1 MKLTRTIATVFFLFI
16 FATYFIGC
24 SKSASEKQYSIGIAT
39 LMSHPALDTVITSM
53 KEELTARGYI
63 EGKNIQYILKNANGQ
78 INLTSVIAQD
88 LSNKNLNVIVA
99 ITTPMAQA
107 MTKMSHTP
115 VVFSAVTDP
124 VGAGIVEDLSKGH
137 KDITGVSDAWPY
149 DAQISLIGE
158 IVPDATT
165 IGVLYNPS
173 EAASQYG
180 IKQIRRIASEK
191 EYKLIEAAAHSTS
204 EVYTAASSVIGSVD
218 VLYLS
223 SDNTVI
229 EGVAGAIKVAIENK
243 KPLIVGDSG
252 TVAKGGLASVSVGYA
267 GVGKETGILIDRVL
281 HGETEIPTVIAKG
294 EDIYLNKGAAKLMG
308 ITFPE
313 SLIKKAAKVYDRIEK

>member
-1 MKLTRTIATVFFLFI
+1 MKLNRAIVTVFFLFI

-24 SKSASEKQYSIGIAT
+24 SKSTSEKQYSIGIAT
-39 LMSHPALDTVITSM
+39 LMSHPALDTVINSM
-53 KEELTARGYI
+53 KEELTTRGYI

-78 INLTSVIAQD
+78 INLTSIIAQD
-88 LSNKNLNVIVA
+88 LSNTKLDVIVA
-99 ITTPMAQA
+99 ITTPMAQSIA
-107 MTKMSHTP
+107 KMAHTP

-124 VGAGIVEDLSKGH
+124 VGAGIVEDLSKGQ
-137 KDITGVSDAWPY
+137 KGITGVSDAWPY
-149 DAQISLIGE
+149 DAQISLIVE

-165 IGVLYNPS
+165 IGVLFNPS

-180 IKQIRRIASEK
+180 IKQIRRITSEK

-204 EVYTAASSVIGSVD
+204 EVYTAASSIIGSVD

-229 EGVAGAIKVAIENK
+229 EGVAGAIKVAIEAK

-252 TVAKGGLASVSVGYA
+252 TVAKGGLAAVSVGYT
-267 GVGKETGILIDRVL
+267 GVGKETGILVDRVL
-281 HGETEIPTVIAKG
+281 RGEDEIPTVVAKG
-294 EDIYLNKGAAKLMG
+294 NDIFLNKEAAKLMS
-308 ITFPE
+308 ITFTE
-313 SLIKKAAKVYDRIEK
+313 SLIKKATKVYDRIEK